1 MKKWLVLLLAIVAA
15 VIGWGFWRQNA
26 PLKAT
31 FVQVKRQKLVSTLST
46 NGKAEPIEWQ
56 PVRVETSGLVTKVA
70 VQEGQTVAKGAL
82 LAEMR
87 DPTLAAD
94 IDAAQARVRE
104 SRANLAALEGGG
116 RPADLAEIDNDLA
129 RDRFDLQKAQNDLAV
144 LRRLEQKSAA
154 TPFDVQTANDKVR
167 QFEIAIAGLEKRRAS
182 LVARPEVDAAQARL
196 QDAETALALARQR
209 AALTVIRA
217 PMAGEVYGLA
227 IRLGA
232 YLNTGD
238 LVANI
243 GRLDR
248 LRVRVYVDEPLLG
261 RVAEGDLVTIRWEAL
276 PGKEW
281 KGTVA
286 GMPTAIQP
294 LGSRQVG
301 EVMCLIE
308 NPGRDLIPG
317 TNVDAEIRTAVAD
330 NALVIP
336 KEALHHDA
344 AGDYVLL
351 RQGETV
357 QRRAVK
363 AGNSTVNLIQI
374 TDGLAEGDQ
383 VALPGSVTLKPGDR
397 VEANG

>member
-1 MKKWLVLLLAIVAA
+1 MKKWLVLLLVIAAA
-15 VIGWGFWRQNA
+15 VIGWGFLRKNA
-26 PLKAT
+26 PLKAA
-31 FVQVKRQKLVSTLST
+31 FAQVKRQKLVSTLPT

-56 PVRVETSGLVTKVA
+56 PVRVETSGLVTKVGA
-70 VQEGQTVAKGAL
+70 QEGQTVAAGAL

-87 DPTLAAD
+87 DPTLDAD
-94 IDAAQARVRE
+94 IQAAQAKVQE
-104 SRANLAALEGGG
+104 SRANLAALEAGG
-116 RPADLAEIDNDLA
+116 RPSDLAEIDNSLA
-129 RDRFDLQKAQNDLAV
+129 RDRFDLQKTQNDLAV

-154 TPFDVQTANDKVR
+154 TPFDVQTAADKVR
-167 QFEIAIAGLEKRRAS
+167 QLEIEIAGLEKRRTS
-182 LVARPEVDAAQARL
+182 LVARPEVDAAKARL
-196 QDAETALALARQR
+196 QDAETALELAHQR
-209 AALTVIRA
+209 AALSVVRA
-217 PMAGEVYGLA
+217 PMAGQVYGLA
-227 IRLGA
+227 IRQGA

-261 RVAEGDLVTIRWEAL
+261 RVAKGDPVTIRWEAL

-281 KGTVA
+281 KGTVVS
-286 GMPTAIQP
+286 MPSSIQP

-301 EVMCLIE
+301 EVMCIIE

-317 TNVDAEIRTAVAD
+317 TNIDAEIRTAEVD
-330 NALVIP
+330 SALVIP

-351 RQGETV
+351 RQGDTV

-363 AGNSTVNLIQI
+363 TGNSTVTLMQI
-374 TDGLAEGDQ
+374 TEGLAEGDE
-383 VALPGSVTLKPGDR
+383 VALPGETTLKPGDR
-397 VEANG
+397 VEAAG